1 MQSSAGRI
9 LVIDDSPDDVDL
21 LLRTFRQLRVENP
34 IDVCGSGDA
43 AINHL
48 VTNVAS
54 PPSLVLLDL
63 KMPAVDGFQV
73 LQKIK
78 SHPTLRDVVVIVL
91 TTSSDTYDVRV
102 AYELGANSFLTKP
115 LDLDE
120 FRAMVN
126 AFHQYW
132 IVYNKLASSRGK
144 WMKPTEGGGAID
156 PSDN

>member
-1 MQSSAGRI
+1 MKSSAGRI
-9 LVIDDSPDDVDL
+9 LIVDDSPNDVDL
-21 LLRTFRQLRVENP
+21 LLRTFHQLRVENP
-34 IDVCGSGDA
+34 IEVCHGGQA
-43 AINHL
+43 ALDYLKENAG
-48 VTNVAS
+48 T

-78 SHPTLRDVVVIVL
+78 SHPTLRDLVVIVL
-91 TTSSDTYDVRV
+91 TTSSDMYDVRL
-102 AYELGANSFLTKP
+102 AYDLGANSFLTKP

-132 IVYNKLASSRGK
+132 IVYSKLATSRGK
-144 WMKPTEGGGAID
+144 WMKPTEGGGTLD

>member
-9 LVIDDSPDDVDL
+9 LIVDDSPDDVDL
-21 LLRTFRQLRVENP
+21 LLRTLRQLRIENP
-34 IDVCGSGDA
+34 IQVCSGGEA
-43 AINHL
+43 AIDYL
-48 VTNVAS
+48 MANVGS
-54 PPSLVLLDL
+54 PPSLVLLDV
-63 KMPAVDGFQV
+63 KMPAVDGFHV
-73 LQKIK
+73 LRRIK
-78 SHPTLRDVVVIVL
+78 SHPTLRDVVVVVL
-91 TTSSDTYDVRV
+91 TTSSDMHDVRL

-132 IVYNKLASSRGK
+132 IVYNKLAAPRGK
-144 WMKPTEGGGAID
+144 WMKPTNGGGTLD